1 MYKILLMP
9 SAGKD
14 LDNLEQR
21 IFLQVN
27 KRLSEL
33 ASNPRPQGCQ
43 KLTNEEGYRFR
54 SGDYRILYRID
65 DSSKAVYIYRIKH
78 RKNAYR

>member
-1 MYKILLMP
+1 MYKILLLHV
-9 SAGKD
+9 ARKD

-21 IFLQVN
+21 IFLQIN
-27 KRLSEL
+27 RRLSEL
-33 ASNPRPQGCQ
+33 ANNPRPQGCQ

-65 DSSKAVYIYRIKH
+65 DLNKTIYIYRIKH
-78 RKNAYR
+78 RKDAYR